1 MEGKLKNL
9 CTLSSAFPEIF
20 KYYITSRLISF
31 SENGYFSMFPG
42 WQEETEKGN
51 PAGNE
56 RSVCQLMVNVSLFQ
70 LKSPHV

>member
-1 MEGKLKNL
+1 MKNL
-9 CTLSSAFPEIF
+9 GTLSSAFPEIF

-42 WQEETEKGN
+42 WQGETEKGN
-51 PAGNE
+51 PARNE
-56 RSVCQLMVNVSLFQ
+56 RRVCQLMVNVSPFQ